1 MHSKGYLVL
10 VTFHVER
17 HFLEVILF
25 CICFFELD
33 SSLQFLFLQHFYEKH
48 PANSYLFS
56 LIICCQSSQ
65 LQSQEHLGNHE
76 NYA

>member
-65 LQSQEHLGNHE
+65 LQSQHLGNYE